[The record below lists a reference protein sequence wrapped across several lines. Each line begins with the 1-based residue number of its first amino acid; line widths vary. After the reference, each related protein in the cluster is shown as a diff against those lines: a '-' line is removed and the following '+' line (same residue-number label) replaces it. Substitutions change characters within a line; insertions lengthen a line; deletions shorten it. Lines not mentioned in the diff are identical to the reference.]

1 MKEEKRI
8 RLIWQCNHCK
18 DVVISYSYLRH
29 DMNICDCGKSGVDL
43 EYGYERGFG
52 AVIEISRK
60 MFVDGKWTKL

>member
-1 MKEEKRI
+1 
-8 RLIWQCNHCK
+8 
-18 DVVISYSYLRH
+18 
-29 DMNICDCGKSGVDL
+29 MNICDCGKSGVDL